1 MLREKKEAEE
11 RQMAEEKARLRK
23 LKVEEA
29 EERIKRIKEAAGI
42 QGKVINVEEWAD
54 LLGGDWDDDRWE
66 EEMQKRFGEDYYAER
81 EEVDEHTET
90 AKKNKVKKPKWD
102 DDIDIKD
109 ILPGFEEEEAAL
121 PPFRLSDDED
131 DDDKVI
137 EENDMDLDDDGDLA
151 TQKPKSKKDRLEER
165 KLQKKTARLER
176 RQIEEFVEDRLK
188 PDILLRSSSKTPSRF
203 RYRDTSPTAYG
214 LTPQDILLASDQQ
227 LNEYAGLK
235 KLATFRDAEKK
246 RKDKRRLG
254 KKARLRQ
261 WRKDTF
267 GDENGPRVTYNQDD
281 GLAVIGGHTSGANGS
296 VNAQGEKTTKKKRKR
311 SGKGKGKG
319 TPVET

>member
-1 MLREKKEAEE
+1 
-11 RQMAEEKARLRK
+11 
-23 LKVEEA
+23 VEEA
-29 EERIKRIKEAAGI
+29 EERIKRIKEAAGLE
-42 QGKVINVEEWAD
+42 GKVINVEEWAD
-54 LLGGDWDDDRWE
+54 LLGGDWDDVQWE
-66 EEMQKRFGEDYYAER
+66 TEMQKRFGEDYYAER
-81 EEVDEHTET
+81 DAVDEHDEHTET
-90 AKKNKVKKPKWD
+90 AKKSKVKKPKWD

-109 ILPGFEEEEAAL
+109 ILPEFEEEEAAAA
-121 PPFRLSDDED
+121 PGFRLSDDD
-131 DDDKVI
+131 DDQSI
-137 EENDMDLDDDGDLA
+137 EDGDMDGDGEMA

-165 KLQKKTARLER
+165 KLEKKTARLER
-176 RQIEEFVEDRLK
+176 RQIEEFVEDRLE

-267 GDENGPRVTYNQDD
+267 GDENGPRVIYHQDD
-281 GLAVIGGHTSGANGS
+281 GSAANGAHSTGANGI
-296 VNAQGEKTTKKKRKR
+296 VNALGEKTKKKRKR

-319 TPVET
+319 APTET